1 MKSLPWVTCED
12 VRSAHLRSCRL
23 SADGC
28 VSFYCA
34 SLTRRQAALIFC
46 FAVIYYF
53 SEGDN
58 LMAESKLR
66 TLSVDFAVQILNLVK
81 FLKSQHEMNFS

>member
-1 MKSLPWVTCED
+1 MVFRIKSAPAV
-12 VRSAHLRSCRL
+12 
-23 SADGC
+23 
-28 VSFYCA
+28 
-34 SLTRRQAALIFC
+34 LTRRQAALIFC

-66 TLSVDFAVQILNLVK
+66 TLSVDFAVQILSFQAQKTFQNGGGR
-81 FLKSQHEMNFS
+81 